1 MAAVAHNFP
10 WTVRV
15 AGTDVKFR
23 LMTPGDSGE
32 VRQFVSELPE
42 EDLFFLMDDPRDP
55 AGMER
60 WVNRVR
66 EGLSLTVLAESGGTL
81 IGYGTLRRGGMTWTR
96 HLGEI
101 RLMISPAYRGKGL
114 GKLLA
119 KEVFAVA
126 HDLELRRL
134 IARLTSSQTPARYLF
149 QHLGFHIE
157 ALLAD
162 CVIDREGRTE
172 DLVFMSYDVA
182 GFHG

>member
-1 MAAVAHNFP
+1 MTAVAHHFP
-10 WTVRV
+10 WSARV
-15 AGTDVKFR
+15 AGTEVSFR
-23 LMTPGDSGE
+23 LMTPGDRDE
-32 VRQFVSELPE
+32 VRQFVSTLPE

-66 EGLSLTVLAESGGTL
+66 EGLSITVLAETAGTL
-81 IGYGTLRRGGMTWTR
+81 AGYGTLRRGGMTWTR

-101 RLMISPAYRGKGL
+101 RLMIAPAFRGKGA

-126 HDLELRRL
+126 HDLELRRI

-157 ALLAD
+157 AVLAD
-162 CVIDREGRTE
+162 CVIDRAGHTQ